1 MESTTAS
8 LNFAFKLPT
17 SIFTTGNARTRK
29 STAPPRIL
37 EINCLCPHQ
46 ACLMLRHHPPALPNR
61 DPLTRSR
68 NLGPLHHLPHRPSPR
83 NKTFLRFSAQM
94 ESSVRRKGSPKAT
107 RSVHYMRVE
116 RPMSDKCSSGKENA
130 QGQPVNLEP
139 VPENSGTRPTLPKLS
154 LWIHQLGT
162 VNSLTHQWPIVR
174 PTRSYRRLSRKSVS
188 APPRSRP
195 PAPYLFFYE
204 PKIKKQST
212 H

>member
-1 MESTTAS
+1 MQNITRVSLHTSKTSWCTMEDPTPS

-94 ESSVRRKGSPKAT
+94 ESFFTKKMIAA
-107 RSVHYMRVE
+107 
-116 RPMSDKCSSGKENA
+116 SD
-130 QGQPVNLEP
+130 
-139 VPENSGTRPTLPKLS
+139 
-154 LWIHQLGT
+154 
-162 VNSLTHQWPIVR
+162 
-174 PTRSYRRLSRKSVS
+174 SVS
-188 APPRSRP
+188 ALYARRKTICQTSAHLEKRMHKDKLTTWNLSLRTQGRGLPFRS
-195 PAPYLFFYE
+195 
-204 PKIKKQST
+204 
-212 H
+212 